1 VKVAGEKL
9 VLAYGKLRV
18 IDGLSLA
25 VGHGEIVTV
34 IGANGSGKS
43 TLLKAL
49 SRNLR
54 PASGTVYLDGKAIL
68 SLDTKEVAR
77 KMAVLPQIHTVPDDF
92 TVGDLVGYGRFP
104 HLGAAG
110 RLSHDDFAA
119 VDRAIGLTKLEEL
132 QDRPVSTLSG
142 GEQQR
147 AWIAMALA
155 QEPKVMLLDEPTTF
169 LDISHQFELL
179 ELISQLNR
187 EMGITIV
194 MVLHDLNQA
203 SRYSHRLIVLKD
215 GRVYREGPPGEIIS
229 TEILSEVFNITG
241 RILTD
246 PEYGTPYFLPL
257 RKG

>member
-1 VKVAGEKL
+1 MM
-9 VLAYGKLRV
+9 VLSYGNHRV
-18 IDGLSLA
+18 MDGLSLE
-25 VGHGEIVTV
+25 VRHGEIVTI

-43 TLLKAL
+43 TLLKAI
-49 SRNLR
+49 SRNLK
-54 PASGTVYLDGKAIL
+54 PQSGTVYLDGKAIL

-77 KMAVLPQIHTVPDDF
+77 TLAVLPQIHSVPDDF
-92 TVGDLVGYGRFP
+92 TVGDLVSYGRFP

-110 RLSHDDFAA
+110 RLGYDDFDA
-119 VDRAIGLTKLEEL
+119 VKRAIGLTKLTEL
-132 QDRPVSTLSG
+132 RDRPVATLSG

-155 QEPKVMLLDEPTTF
+155 QEPRIMLLDEPTTF

-187 EMGITIV
+187 EIGLTII

-215 GRVYREGPPGEIIS
+215 GGIYREGPPVEIIS
-229 TEILSEVFNITG
+229 KKILSEVFHITG
-241 RILTD
+241 KIFTD
-246 PEYGTPYFLPL
+246 QEYGSPYFLPL
-257 RKG
+257 GSSGE